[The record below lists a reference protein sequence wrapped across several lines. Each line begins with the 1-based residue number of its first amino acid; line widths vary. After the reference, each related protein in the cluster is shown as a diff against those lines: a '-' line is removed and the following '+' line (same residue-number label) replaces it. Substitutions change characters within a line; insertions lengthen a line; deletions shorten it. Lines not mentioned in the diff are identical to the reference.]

1 MTARQ
6 AYENYLVASGASQW
20 LSWEGWQAAYA
31 AGMERAAEI
40 CEEKGK
46 FWAREFLTGEPNDGA
61 EWCAD
66 AIRAE
71 IKEPT

>member
-6 AYENYLVASGASQW
+6 AYENYLATSGASQW

-40 CEEKGK
+40 ATDWGK
-46 FWAREFLTGEPNDGA
+46 ARVQEGGGNALRN
-61 EWCAD
+61 CAD
-66 AIRAE
+66 AFRAE
-71 IKEPT
+71 IKGE

>member
-6 AYENYLVASGASQW
+6 AYENYLATSGASQW

-31 AGMERAAEI
+31 AGMAQAAAI
-40 CEEKGK
+40 CE
-46 FWAREFLTGEPNDGA
+46 ARIGQGGMEYDQAALDSEDQA
-61 EWCAD
+61 CAD

-71 IKEPT
+71 IKGE